1 MPPLHILSAAEALCF
16 LLVCLY
22 VCAFIHTCPGG
33 SILQLVVYI
42 ICLAAVTH
50 SYAVICCR

>member
-50 SYAVICCR
+50 SCAVICCR